1 MLKQVLNKRTLTD
14 LIIYL
19 VIPLVIWN
27 TCREWLG
34 DYPAMLIS
42 TVPGIFYT
50 LYTFFK
56 EKQYSITGLFIL
68 ATMLIGSIMDVYSK
82 TAHQMLW
89 NTVYI
94 NTLLTVFWCFT
105 ILIRKPMAMFFFI
118 DYAYLHGIPKDHTR
132 ALYREKPFFRYFMLL
147 TGFLALQD
155 FLDIVLRIWL
165 IRVYDV
171 AGFNTIKIYTQIWG
185 TASTILFVYLIIQI
199 IKKIQQHTDNQKNTT
214 AEPSNH

>member
-132 ALYREKPFFRYFMLL
+132 ALYREKPFFRYFFARL
-147 TGFLALQD
+147 
-155 FLDIVLRIWL
+155 
-165 IRVYDV
+165 
-171 AGFNTIKIYTQIWG
+171 
-185 TASTILFVYLIIQI
+185 
-199 IKKIQQHTDNQKNTT
+199 
-214 AEPSNH
+214 